1 MKSLILDANVL
12 VRFLVQDE
20 PKQAA
25 AAAKLMAEAQEG
37 VCELLLDPM
46 IVAETVY
53 VLTSTYKR
61 PRADVANLL
70 LTIIRSPS
78 IRSDQEE
85 ELVDALFR
93 FRNTS
98 VDFADAWLATRSAA
112 SGNAVTSF
120 DKDLDKFKDV
130 TRHEPKA

>member
-20 PKQAA
+20 PKQVA
-25 AAAKLMAEAQEG
+25 AAAKLMAEAQKV

-61 PRADVANLL
+61 SRVDVANLL

-78 IRSDQEE
+78 IQ
-85 ELVDALFR
+85 
-93 FRNTS
+93 
-98 VDFADAWLATRSAA
+98 ADPEDDLTIKRCRSAPRKGRCA
-112 SGNAVTSF
+112 RRMRSSF
-120 DKDLDKFKDV
+120 CLS
-130 TRHEPKA
+130 T